1 MTVPPL
7 TSDEEL
13 LWRSLMRL
21 VFGLP
26 RAVGE
31 DLQRTSGLSS
41 SEYSVLMHLSESPD
55 RQLRMSDLAG
65 SCGLSPSRITRVID
79 QMSAQ
84 GLVERR
90 RPESSDGRST
100 LAVLTKQGMS
110 TLRRAWPHHV
120 RSVRELAFDHLTADE
135 TRTFGLLLE
144 RLAEHLDTPPRSTP
158 T

>member
-135 TRTFGLLLE
+135 TRTVGQILE